1 MNRVTSVSDRLAGV
15 AAALVGVVCVIHL
28 QDQQWL
34 AFHKAPGY
42 VQIGYVMLEL
52 ACVVVAAALLVRPA
66 PVLWVLALG
75 CGVGPFVGYVLSRGP
90 GLPLYPGRHRQLGR
104 AARRRL
110 TRRRGPAD
118 RARSWRTQRSAL
130 ADLAEVGFD
139 DRVS

>member
-42 VQIGYVMLEL
+42 VQIGYVLLEL

-66 PVLWVLALG
+66 PVLWFLALG

-90 GLPLYPGRHRQLGR
+90 GLPLYRDDIGNWAEPLGVVSLVVEGL
-104 AARRRL
+104 L
-110 TRRRGPAD
+110 TVLALGVLSGALSRIWP
-118 RARSWRTQRSAL
+118 RSASTI
-130 ADLAEVGFD
+130 G
-139 DRVS
+139 